1 MNELFCKKC
10 ETYKE
15 SKDFYFNKT
24 KNKFERCCKPCHN
37 RLTMVNYHKNRE
49 KILERRKTPE
59 CRKKDNDA
67 KQRKYHS
74 DPEYRKKI
82 LDWHK
87 EYYQTPRSKAY
98 VRQRKKE
105 YLSVPSNR
113 IIHRMSNRIR
123 AVLRGETKTSRAKDF
138 LGIEVDEFMKY
149 LESKFPEGMTW
160 ENRRNWHIDH
170 IVPCSYFDMSIEENQ
185 KICFYYKNL
194 QPMWGKDNISKG
206 NKILIENLDEFL
218 AEIKRDLGIEQ

>member
-1 MNELFCKKC
+1 MSNLFCKKC
-10 ETYKE
+10 KTHKE

-24 KNKFERCCKPCHN
+24 KNKFELCCKICRNHGS
-37 RLTMVNYHKNRE
+37 MANYYKNRE
-49 KILERRKTPE
+49 KILNGYKTPE
-59 CRKKDNDA
+59 YREKK
-67 KQRKYHS
+67 RESRRERYRS

-82 LDWHK
+82 SDWFKKYH
-87 EYYQTPRSKAY
+87 QTPRFKEYAKE
-98 VRQRKKE
+98 RKKQ

-123 AVLRGETKTSRAKDF
+123 AVLRGEIKTSKTKDF

-149 LESKFPEGMTW
+149 LESKFLEGMTW
-160 ENRRNWHIDH
+160 KNRRNWHIDH
-170 IVPCSYFDMSIEENQ
+170 IIPCSYFDMSIEENQ

-218 AEIKRDLGIEQ
+218 AEIKRDLGIE